1 MMIGGSGDGAAFAA
15 AELISLWVWIHT
27 QSRALRRVHV
37 VKPLT
42 LVTAAGWCTQ
52 TENQGCLERETLRTT
67 LTPLNPRAGFVM
79 PLL

>member
-37 VKPLT
+37 VKPLIFLLLLQDGALKRKIRT
-42 LVTAAGWCTQ
+42 VWK
-52 TENQGCLERETLRTT
+52 EKPLE
-67 LTPLNPRAGFVM
+67 PP
-79 PLL
+79 